1 MGRWRQKIVS
11 FWNERFRF
19 ELRTVWDILWE
30 ARRAFSQDGCMNLS
44 AALAFYT
51 ILSLIPF
58 LFLTVSAAGFILG
71 SSDDAHRMAI
81 SVFDR
86 LYPQA
91 SAVIFKEVKAIS
103 QRAGVLGWVGILSL
117 IWTASI
123 IFSSLEYAMG
133 EVFRVEKRRNILR
146 SRLLALAMIPAAG
159 ALFLF
164 SLFATAF
171 SRIMEAYHFKI
182 LGVDL
187 ADSDFIQFMVG
198 YIFPYLILSLAFT
211 AIYKIIPNTSIAFR
225 HALAGGASCAFL
237 FEAAKHFFTWYVARS
252 SQYNIIY
259 GSLEAMIILVVWTFY
274 SSSILLFCAEV
285 VSAYRRRDIT
295 LLQKAF
301 I

>member
-11 FWNERFRF
+11 FWNEQFRF

-133 EVFRVEKRRNILR
+133 VVFRVEKRRNILR
-146 SRLLALAMIPAAG
+146 
-159 ALFLF
+159 
-164 SLFATAF
+164 
-171 SRIMEAYHFKI
+171 
-182 LGVDL
+182 
-187 ADSDFIQFMVG
+187 
-198 YIFPYLILSLAFT
+198 
-211 AIYKIIPNTSIAFR
+211 
-225 HALAGGASCAFL
+225 
-237 FEAAKHFFTWYVARS
+237 
-252 SQYNIIY
+252 
-259 GSLEAMIILVVWTFY
+259 
-274 SSSILLFCAEV
+274 
-285 VSAYRRRDIT
+285 
-295 LLQKAF
+295 
-301 I
+301 